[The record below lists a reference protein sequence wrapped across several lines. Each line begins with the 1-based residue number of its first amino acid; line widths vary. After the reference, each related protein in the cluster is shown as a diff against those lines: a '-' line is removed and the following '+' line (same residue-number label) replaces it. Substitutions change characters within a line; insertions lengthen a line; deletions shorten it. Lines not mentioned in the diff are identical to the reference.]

1 MTDPQAPEAT
11 EPADPAEA
19 PVTRSH
25 QERMARLK
33 RGIDKRIAA
42 ADRDEGV
49 MLVVTGNG
57 KAKSSSGFGM
67 VARALGHG
75 MKVAVIQF
83 IKGRGTTGEEAFFRR
98 FPDEVH
104 YHVMGE
110 GFTWETQDRERDT
123 AKAHEAW
130 AMARR
135 YLQDPGF
142 QLVLLDEVNIA
153 LKHGYL
159 DVQTVLDDLMA
170 RPDLQHVVLTG
181 RHALPEI
188 IAAAHTVSDVQMVK
202 HAFKQGIRA
211 QKGLEW

>member
-1 MTDPQAPEAT
+1 MTSN
-11 EPADPAEA
+11 EPAAGG
-19 PVTRSH
+19 RSH
-25 QERMARLK
+25 QERMQRLK
-33 RGIDKRIAA
+33 QGIDKRIAA

-98 FPDEVH
+98 FPDEVA

-110 GFTWETQDRERDT
+110 GFTWETQDRERDVE
-123 AKAHEAW
+123 KAREAW
-130 AMARR
+130 AVARR
-135 YLQDPGF
+135 YLQDPAIA
-142 QLVLLDEVNIA
+142 LVLLDEVNIA

-159 DVQTVLDDLMA
+159 DPIEVLADLAA
-170 RPDLQHVVLTG
+170 RPPMQHVVLTG

-188 IAAAHTVSDVQMVK
+188 VEAAQTVSDVQLVK